1 MALALHNAGTNA
13 QRLYEYP
20 WATWTSLREA
30 WEVAEHFKQTYSNV
44 LKVYAALLID
54 TEASDADRG
63 HLALGGRSALGHLH
77 IDARGKPSNLPTQI
91 WGNYGWSTWCHL
103 IEAAIKEAIASN
115 SRGPVT
121 EVAEQKPSI
130 AWLIVELEI
139 PLNKLP
145 YLFKMGYITTGYER
159 NGINSIRLH
168 GDVPGAWISSV
179 HMVIQRRMT
188 HQTWAHIKLGAWY
201 MKAEGSCRTCGC
213 KGATWEAYCAS
224 CWATYMSRRVS
235 GWVPSGASSG
245 E

>member
-1 MALALHNAGTNA
+1 MKALALYTAGTDA
-13 QRLYEYP
+13 QRTCDYP
-20 WATWTSLREA
+20 WADWTSLREA
-30 WEVAEHFKQTYSNV
+30 WEVAERFKQTYNNA

-54 TEASDADRG
+54 TWALG
-63 HLALGGRSALGHLH
+63 YLALGGGSAPGHLQT
-77 IDARGKPSNLPTQI
+77 DSRGKPINLPTWL

-103 IEAAIKEAIASN
+103 TEAAIKEAIASN

-121 EVAEQKPSI
+121 EVAHQKPSI
-130 AWLIVELEI
+130 AWLMMELEI

-145 YLFKMGYITTGYER
+145 YLFKMNYITTGCER

-224 CWATYMSRRVS
+224 CWATYMSHR
-235 GWVPSGASSG
+235 
-245 E
+245 